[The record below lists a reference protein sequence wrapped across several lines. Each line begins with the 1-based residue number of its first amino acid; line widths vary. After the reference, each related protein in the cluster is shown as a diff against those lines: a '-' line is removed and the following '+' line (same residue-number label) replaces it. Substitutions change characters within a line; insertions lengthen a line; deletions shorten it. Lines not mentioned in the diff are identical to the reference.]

1 MVIMIVIIGQMKI
14 YDAVLIFM
22 KMLLIEKLPA
32 WEPAQQHHSNSHT
45 AAGKGGTLQGRNV
58 AGPHHYKTL
67 LVLGQY
73 FHH

>member
-1 MVIMIVIIGQMKI
+1 
-14 YDAVLIFM
+14 M

-45 AAGKGGTLQGRNV
+45 AGGEGGTLQGRNV

-67 LVLGQY
+67 LGQY
-73 FHH
+73 FHN